1 MPYRTTSRFLRTLA
15 PILLPALLLTSL
27 APLAASAAERV
38 TVPTPWRAGET
49 LVYET
54 ESVFREG
61 TGRERS
67 VRRVSDR
74 NELRTESVGRDGT
87 LLTWT
92 SRDSRVETVE
102 GDRIIADMIAAM
114 TDAYDGYP
122 AGMELDR
129 EGRYRGLHDI
139 AAVTAKLREVMTPA
153 FEQNLDRLIGPINP
167 KASKYDRE
175 DALAQMR
182 LRVQEVLAQTLAPAS
197 VEAMMSSQIRP
208 LTAFA
213 GKTLTAGRT
222 YRDREPLRAESDGSA
237 VPARREY
244 TLSIDREDPN
254 LARIRWT
261 HTLDPEG
268 DAEALWALAATFGGG
283 GGGGDK
289 DARRG
294 RPRDLQ
300 MREEGSLLF
309 RRDDGVVVLLEVLAA
324 SRYGDRHDEERRMR
338 LRLQGTARTW
348 AQEEAARGP

>member
-1 MPYRTTSRFLRTLA
+1 MPDRTTPRFLRSFA
-15 PILLPALLLTSL
+15 PVLLLTAL
-27 APLAASAAERV
+27 ASLAASAAERV
-38 TVPTPWRAGET
+38 TLTPPWRAGET
-49 LVYET
+49 LVYEA

-61 TGRERS
+61 TGEERS

-102 GDRIIADMIAAM
+102 GDRIIADIIAAM

-122 AGMELDR
+122 AGMQLDR

-167 KASKYDRE
+167 KTSKYDRE

-182 LRVQEVLAQTLAPAS
+182 LRVQEVLAQSLAPAS
-197 VEAMMSSQIRP
+197 VEATMSNQIRP

-261 HTLDPEG
+261 HALDPEG
-268 DAEALWALAATFGGG
+268 DAEALWALADTFGAT
-283 GGGGDK
+283 GDDR

-309 RRDDGVVVLLEVLAA
+309 RRDDGVVVLLEVLTA

-338 LRLQGTARTW
+338 MRLQGAARTW
-348 AQEEAARGP
+348 AQEEAARAP

>member
-1 MPYRTTSRFLRTLA
+1 MPYRSPSRFLRDLA
-15 PILLPALLLTSL
+15 LPLLLGAL
-27 APLAASAAERV
+27 APLAASAAERA
-38 TVPTPWRAGET
+38 TLTPPWRAGET
-49 LVYET
+49 LVYDT

-61 TGRERS
+61 AGRERS
-67 VRRVSDR
+67 VRRVTDR
-74 NELRTESVGRDGT
+74 SELRTEAVGRDGT

-92 SRDSRVETVE
+92 TRNSRVETVE
-102 GDRIIADMIAAM
+102 GDRVIADIIATM
-114 TDAYDGYP
+114 TDAYDGYV
-122 AGMELDR
+122 AGMALDR
-129 EGRYRGLHDI
+129 DGRYRGLHDI
-139 AAVTAKLREVMTPA
+139 AGVTAKLREVMAPA
-153 FEQNLDRLIGPINP
+153 FEQNLQRLIGPIDP
-167 KASKYDRE
+167 KLSKYDRE

-182 LRVQEVLAQTLAPAS
+182 VRVQEVLDQTLAPAS

-222 YRDREPLRAESDGSA
+222 YRDREPLRAELDGRA

-261 HTLDPEG
+261 HTLDPKG
-268 DAEALWALAATFGGG
+268 DAEALWALADAY
-283 GGGGDK
+283 GGGGDDE

-309 RRDDGVVVLLEVLAA
+309 RRDNGVVVLLEVVTA

-338 LRLQGTARTW
+338 MRLYGTARTW

>member
-15 PILLPALLLTSL
+15 PILLPVLLLAAL
-27 APLAASAAERV
+27 APLAASASQRV

-67 VRRVSDR
+67 ARRVSDR
-74 NELRTESVGRDGT
+74 SELRTETVGRNGT

-92 SRDSRVETVE
+92 SRDSRVETIE
-102 GDRIIADMIAAM
+102 GDRVIADMIAAM
-114 TDAYDGYP
+114 SDAYDGYP

-268 DAEALWALAATFGGG
+268 DTEALWALADSFDG
-283 GGGGDK
+283 GGGGDRG
-289 DARRG
+289 ARRE

-309 RRDDGVVVLLEVLAA
+309 RRDTGVVVLLEVVAA
-324 SRYGDRHDEERRMR
+324 SRYGDRHDEHKRMRMR
-338 LRLQGTARTW
+338 LHGTARTW

>member
-1 MPYRTTSRFLRTLA
+1 MPDRTTSRFLRTLA
-15 PILLPALLLTSL
+15 PLLQPVLLLAAL

-38 TVPTPWRAGET
+38 TLTPPWRAGET

-54 ESVFREG
+54 ESLLREG
-61 TGRERS
+61 TGRDRNVS
-67 VRRVSDR
+67 RVSDR
-74 NELRTESVGRDGT
+74 SELRTETVGRDGT
-87 LLTWT
+87 PLTWT
-92 SRDSRVETVE
+92 TRNSRVEAIE
-102 GDRIIADMIAAM
+102 GDRVITDIIAAM
-114 TDAYDGYP
+114 TDAYDGYA

-129 EGRYRGLHDI
+129 DGRYRRLHDI
-139 AAVTAKLREVMTPA
+139 AGVTAKLREVMTPA
-153 FEQNLDRLIGPINP
+153 FEQNLDRLVGPIDP
-167 KASKYDRE
+167 KLSKYDRE

-182 LRVQEVLAQTLAPAS
+182 VRVREVLDQNLGPENVES
-197 VEAMMSSQIRP
+197 VVSSQIRP

-222 YRDREPLRAESDGSA
+222 YRDREPLRAELDGRA

-261 HTLDPEG
+261 HALDPEG
-268 DAEALWALAATFGGG
+268 DAEALWALADTFGDA
-283 GGGGDK
+283 GDDR

-309 RRDDGVVVLLEVLAA
+309 RRDTGVVVMLEVVAA

-338 LRLQGTARTW
+338 MRLYGAARTW
-348 AQEEAARGP
+348 VQEEAARGP

>member
-1 MPYRTTSRFLRTLA
+1 VITD
-15 PILLPALLLTSL
+15 I
-27 APLAASAAERV
+27 
-38 TVPTPWRAGET
+38 
-49 LVYET
+49 
-54 ESVFREG
+54 
-61 TGRERS
+61 
-67 VRRVSDR
+67 
-74 NELRTESVGRDGT
+74 
-87 LLTWT
+87 
-92 SRDSRVETVE
+92 
-102 GDRIIADMIAAM
+102 IAAM
-114 TDAYDGYP
+114 TDAYDGYA

-129 EGRYRGLHDI
+129 DGRYRRLHDI

-182 LRVQEVLAQTLAPAS
+182 LRVQEVLAQSLAPAS
-197 VEAMMSSQIRP
+197 VEATMSSQIRP

-244 TLSIDREDPN
+244 MLSIDREDPN

-268 DAEALWALAATFGGG
+268 DAEALWALADTFGGG
-283 GGGGDK
+283 GSGGSDK
-289 DARRG
+289 DARRE

-309 RRDDGVVVLLEVLAA
+309 RRDNGVVVLLEVVTA

-338 LRLQGTARTW
+338 MRLYGTARTW

>member
-1 MPYRTTSRFLRTLA
+1 MPDRTTPRFLRTFA
-15 PILLPALLLTSL
+15 PVLLLTALASL
-27 APLAASAAERV
+27 PASAAERV
-38 TVPTPWRAGET
+38 TVAAPWRAGEP

-54 ESVFREG
+54 ESVYREG

-74 NELRTESVGRDGT
+74 SALRTETVGRDGT

-92 SRDSRVETVE
+92 TRDSRVETIE
-102 GDRIIADMIAAM
+102 GDRVIADMIAAM
-114 TDAYDGYP
+114 TDAYDGY
-122 AGMELDR
+122 ATAMTLDR

-139 AAVTAKLREVMTPA
+139 DGVTAKLREVMTPA
-153 FEQNLDRLIGPINP
+153 FEQNLDRLIGPIDP
-167 KASKYDRE
+167 KVSKYDRE

-182 LRVQEVLAQTLAPAS
+182 VRVREVLDQTLAPAS
-197 VEAMMSSQIRP
+197 VETMTSTQIRP

-261 HTLDPEG
+261 HALDPEG
-268 DAEALWALAATFGGG
+268 DAEALWALADTFGAT
-283 GGGGDK
+283 GD
-289 DARRG
+289 DRDTRRG

-309 RRDDGVVVLLEVLAA
+309 RRDDGVVVLLEVLTA
-324 SRYGDRHDEERRMR
+324 SRYGDRHDEQRRMR
-338 LRLQGTARTW
+338 MRLQGAARTW
-348 AQEEAARGP
+348 AQEEAARAP